1 MPLTEDQIREAQ
13 EQVLREWRPKPL
25 DELAEHRQ
33 QVRMR
38 IDQLQGYANRSQPQE
53 VEFEDAMCELA
64 ALDDLMPETVARVRS
79 QQLDRVR
86 QAAADPANREAGAP
100 TTRGAPALVGR
111 AHRETVRTR
120 TPWADL
126 DTTTR
131 WRSEPMVGRAHD
143 ALEALDDQVAPAQ
156 GKERLAELLDNPE
169 EQTFASQ
176 AAVSLSDP
184 SYLRA
189 FQQVLRDPQR
199 GHLAWSAEERFAW
212 NRAERVRSMSL
223 GTASMGFALPLVLD
237 PSFILT
243 NAGAANPWR
252 RLGTAKNTTSNTW
265 AGVTTTGIASSWLG
279 EGAAASDASPTL
291 SQLQIT
297 PQKGAA
303 WVFGSY
309 ESVGATGGIDGDVD
323 FASQVGGLFADAQDR
338 LEESTFATG
347 AGTGA
352 IPSGFFTLQGT
363 ANDVTVAATA
373 ARAAT
378 DLFSALEGLTP
389 RYRNS
394 AGVRLAWLASL
405 TWLDKY
411 RGVPAFSSALTS
423 IVDDT
428 GERPRTA
435 GIPWYEEST
444 MATGTAAATR
454 AVAVGDWSQLYVV
467 TRWPGQ
473 VIYEPLVTSQ
483 ATGSVGFPTGQSG
496 WFYLWRSAI
505 GITSTTAFRVLRF
518 T

>member
-1 MPLTEDQIREAQ
+1 VPLTENQIQETREQ
-13 EQVLREWRPKPL
+13 LLRQWRTQPL
-25 DELAEHRQ
+25 DSIIDHRQ
-33 QVRMR
+33 TVRTR
-38 IDQLQGYANRSQPQE
+38 IEQLQGYANRSQPQE
-53 VEFEDAMCELA
+53 VEFEDLCLELTT
-64 ALDDLMPETVARVRS
+64 LDDLIPEVQTRLRS
-79 QQLDRVR
+79 EQLDRVR
-86 QAAADPANREAGAP
+86 QAGADPSNREDGAP
-100 TTRGAPALVGR
+100 ASTAPALVGR
-111 AHRETVRTR
+111 ANRSTVRTR
-120 TPWADL
+120 SPWQGL
-126 DTTTR
+126 EGTR
-131 WRSEPMVGRAHD
+131 FRSEPMVGRAYD
-143 ALEALDDQVAPAQ
+143 ALEALDDDVAPRQ
-156 GKERLAELLDNPE
+156 GRERLAELLDDPA
-169 EQTFASQ
+169 EQVLASQ

-184 SYLRA
+184 AYLGA
-189 FQQVLRDPQR
+189 FRSVLRDPQR

-212 NRAERVRSMSL
+212 DRAERVRSMSL

-243 NAGAANPWR
+243 NAGSANPWR
-252 RLGTAKNTTSNTW
+252 RLGTAKSTTSNAW
-265 AGVTTTGIASSWLG
+265 QGVTTTGVASSWLG

-291 SQLQIT
+291 NQLQIT

-309 ESVGATGGIDGDVD
+309 ESVGATGGLDGDVD

-338 LEESTFATG
+338 LEESTFTTG

-352 IPSGFFTLQGT
+352 IPSGFLTLQGT

-378 DLFSALEGLTP
+378 DLYSTLEGLTP
-389 RYRNS
+389 RFRNR
-394 AGVRLAWLASL
+394 AGARLAWLSSL

-411 RGVPAFSSALTS
+411 RQVPAFSGALSS
-423 IVDDT
+423 IVNDS
-428 GERPRTA
+428 GAEPRAA
-435 GIPWYEEST
+435 GIAWYEEST

-454 AVAVGDWSQLYVV
+454 AVAVGDWTQLYVV

-483 ATGSVGFPTGQSG
+483 ATATVGFPTGQSG